1 MSPKDDVTNR
11 NHVESNTNF
20 YSVDQDCNRYQFTPI
35 EEHSNKHFPVNYH
48 GFLSSVVVVNSL
60 SLLFPI
66 FLNAMILMPAITF
79 CWPIQ
84 LSVTDLVVGLI
95 TQPLHVTPALFS
107 LLGSRFHEFCHVTLV
122 FNASFKF
129 PCDASLFHLVLIS
142 AERCFTI
149 EHPISRSNLITKARL
164 VIPSLVT
171 WIAVVIFS
179 IMPKLTIIFLISRI
193 AILSLFVVLQG
204 TVYREVRKHERQILS
219 QQVSQ
224 DERVKFQK
232 EKKALKFA
240 STIIA
245 AVVISYM
252 TIIF

>member
-1 MSPKDDVTNR
+1 M
-11 NHVESNTNF
+11 
-20 YSVDQDCNRYQFTPI
+20 
-35 EEHSNKHFPVNYH
+35 
-48 GFLSSVVVVNSL
+48 
-60 SLLFPI
+60 
-66 FLNAMILMPAITF
+66 
-79 CWPIQ
+79 
-84 LSVTDLVVGLI
+84 

-142 AERCFTI
+142 TERFFTI
-149 EHPISRSNLITKARL
+149 EHPISSSNLITKARL
-164 VIPSLVT
+164 VIPSFVT
-171 WIAVVIFS
+171 WIAVVISS

-204 TVYREVRKHERQILS
+204 TVYREVRKSLHERQILS

-232 EKKALKFA
+232 QKKALKFA